1 MRPAQAFCQAFVNT
15 DGTQFGCL
23 QTTVYVSIFLSIL
36 LIVYL
41 ALFHL
46 PLSCAPLTRLDPR
59 ISMQF
64 KPAVTALVT
73 AIALASLLSG
83 CKKEEAAPA
92 APAPQVG
99 VVTLKTQPF
108 TLTSELPGR
117 TSAFRIAEVRPQVNG
132 IILKRLFKEG
142 ADVKA
147 GQQLYQIDPAMYEA
161 TLKSAEANLRSTKSI
176 SDRYK
181 QLVDEQA
188 VSRQEYDTAVANRLE
203 SEANLQTA
211 RINVRYTKVYAPIS
225 GRIGRSSVTE
235 GALVSNGQADALAT
249 IQQLDP
255 IYVDV
260 TQSSVELLQLR
271 RELESGRLQKAGD
284 NAAMVKLTLEDGS
297 QYAHEGKL
305 EFSEVSV
312 DQTTGSVTLRA
323 VFPNPDH
330 TLLPGMFVHAQLQ
343 AGVDSA
349 AILAPQQGV
358 TRDLKG
364 MPTALVVGPDN
375 KVELRQL
382 KASRTVGSQWLI
394 EDGLKAGDRLITEG
408 LQYVRPGVEVKATEA
423 TNVGA
428 KNPAPAQ
435 AADKAAGGKGE

>member
-1 MRPAQAFCQAFVNT
+1 
-15 DGTQFGCL
+15 
-23 QTTVYVSIFLSIL
+23 
-36 LIVYL
+36 
-41 ALFHL
+41 
-46 PLSCAPLTRLDPR
+46 
-59 ISMQF
+59 MQF

-73 AIALASLLSG
+73 ALALASLLSG

-92 APAPQVG
+92 APPPQVG
-99 VVTLKTQPF
+99 VVTLQPQAY

-117 TSAFRIAEVRPQVNG
+117 TSAYRIAEVRPQVNG

-142 ADVKA
+142 ADVKE
-147 GQQLYQIDPAMYEA
+147 GQQLYQIDPSIYEA
-161 TLKSAEANLRSTKSI
+161 TLKSAQANLQSTKSI
-176 SDRYK
+176 SDRYQ
-181 QLVDEQA
+181 QLVKEQA
-188 VSRQEYDTAVANRLE
+188 VSRQEYDTALANRLQ
-203 SEANLQTA
+203 SEASLQTA
-211 RINVRYTKVYAPIS
+211 QINVRYTKVYAPIS
-225 GRIGRSSVTE
+225 GRIGRSAVTE
-235 GALVSNGQADALAT
+235 GALVSNGQADPMAV

-271 RELESGRLQKAGD
+271 RDLETGRLQKSGD
-284 NAAMVKLTLEDGS
+284 NAAMVKLKLEDGS
-297 QYAHEGKL
+297 DYKQEGKL

-343 AGVDSA
+343 SGVNSK

-364 MPTALVVGPDN
+364 IPTALVVNQDN

-382 KASRTVGSQWLI
+382 VVNRTAGAYWLV
-394 EDGLKAGDRLITEG
+394 EKGLNAGDRVITEG
-408 LQYVRPGVEVKATEA
+408 LQYIKPGVEVQVKEA
-423 TNVGA
+423 SNAKPAGA
-428 KNPAPAQ
+428 AAPA
-435 AADKAAGGKGE
+435 AAAPAAAAGKGE

>member
-1 MRPAQAFCQAFVNT
+1 
-15 DGTQFGCL
+15 
-23 QTTVYVSIFLSIL
+23 
-36 LIVYL
+36 
-41 ALFHL
+41 
-46 PLSCAPLTRLDPR
+46 
-59 ISMQF
+59 MQF

-73 AIALASLLSG
+73 AVALASLLSG
-83 CKKEEAAPA
+83 CKKEEAPPAP
-92 APAPQVG
+92 PAPQVG
-99 VVTLKTQPF
+99 VVTLKAQAF

-117 TSAFRIAEVRPQVNG
+117 TSAYRVAEVRPQVNG

-147 GQQLYQIDPAMYEA
+147 GQQLYQIDPSVYEA
-161 TLKSAEANLRSTKSI
+161 TLKSAQANLQQTKSI
-176 SDRYK
+176 SDRYQ
-181 QLVDEQA
+181 QLVKEQA
-188 VSRQEYDTAVANRLE
+188 VSRQEFDTAQANRLQ
-203 SEANLQTA
+203 SEATLQTA
-211 RINVRYTKVYAPIS
+211 QINVRYTKVYAPIS

-235 GALVSNGQADALAT
+235 GALVTNGQTDAMAV

-260 TQSSVELLQLR
+260 TQSSVELLELR
-271 RELESGRLQKAGD
+271 RELESGRLQKSGD
-284 NAAMVKLTLEDGS
+284 NSAAVKLTLEDGS
-297 QYAHEGKL
+297 EYAQPGKL

-343 AGVDSA
+343 AGVNAA

-364 MPTALVVGPDN
+364 TPTAMVVGADN

-382 KASRTVGSQWLI
+382 KASRTVGTQWLI
-394 EDGLKAGDRLITEG
+394 EDGLKEGDRLITEG
-408 LQYVRPGVEVKATEA
+408 LQYVKPGVEVKVSEA

-428 KNPAPAQ
+428 KSPAPAQ
-435 AADKAAGGKGE
+435 AADKASSGKGE